1 MPTKVLRRCLPRTPA
16 TLQVHSLCQTLQMP
30 DRKRGSVVECPTIFL
45 GLQWERI
52 AIRSRIQGTSRFRE
66 LPEFDRSMTS
76 DPRMTAPKMVRQKY
90 LNKRIAMVTAYDYP
104 QAKLA
109 DEAGVDGILVG
120 DSLAM
125 VVQGRENTLPATLDE
140 LIYHAEMVGR
150 ATNRAMVVV
159 DLPFPINHLDPAQ
172 VIRDAS
178 RVLKETRCQAVKLE
192 GGQEQASVIDSLVT
206 AGIPVM
212 AHVGLRPQTVHQMGG
227 YRVQRDGD
235 ILMADAVA
243 AEQAGAFAVV
253 VECVASDLAA
263 AMTDKLKIPT
273 IGIGAGAGCDGQ
285 VLVLHDLI
293 GMTSGYVP
301 SFVKQ
306 FADVGETIRS
316 AIGDYCREVRDG
328 TFPSD
333 EHGFS

>member
-1 MPTKVLRRCLPRTPA
+1 
-16 TLQVHSLCQTLQMP
+16 
-30 DRKRGSVVECPTIFL
+30 
-45 GLQWERI
+45 
-52 AIRSRIQGTSRFRE
+52 
-66 LPEFDRSMTS
+66 MTS
-76 DPRMTAPKMVRQKY
+76 EPRMTAPKMVRQKY
-90 LNKRIAMVTAYDYP
+90 LHQRIAMVTAYDYP

-140 LIYHAEMVGR
+140 LIYHAEIVGR
-150 ATNRAMVVV
+150 AAQRAMVVV
-159 DLPFPINHLDPAQ
+159 DLPFPINHCDHSQ
-172 VIRDAS
+172 VVRDAS

-192 GGQEQASVIDSLVT
+192 GGQAQAAVIESLVT

-227 YRVQRDGD
+227 YRVQRDED
-235 ILMADAVA
+235 ILTADAVA

-253 VECVASDLAA
+253 VECVASELATA
-263 AMTDKLKIPT
+263 ITNKLNIPT
-273 IGIGAGAGCDGQ
+273 IGIGSGAGCDGQ

-306 FADVGETIRS
+306 FADVGNTIQK
-316 AIGDYCREVRDG
+316 AISDYCDEVREG
-328 TFPSD
+328 TFPSE